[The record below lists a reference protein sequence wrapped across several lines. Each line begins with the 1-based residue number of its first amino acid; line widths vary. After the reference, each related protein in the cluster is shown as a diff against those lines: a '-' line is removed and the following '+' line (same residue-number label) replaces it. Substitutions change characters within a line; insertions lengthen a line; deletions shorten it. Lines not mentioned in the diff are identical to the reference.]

1 MNKIKYKQVKLF
13 FNLCSDNSSHTIRET
28 PDRIIIFQFANFRRI
43 VVFGDFLFF
52 VIARTRTLRAFFHA
66 QQVIQM
72 FYFDY
77 QPVTQAY

>member
-13 FNLCSDNSSHTIRET
+13 FNLCSDNSFTEFVNQLIEFIYFIYRILLELSISTIL
-28 PDRIIIFQFANFRRI
+28 
-43 VVFGDFLFF
+43 LFF